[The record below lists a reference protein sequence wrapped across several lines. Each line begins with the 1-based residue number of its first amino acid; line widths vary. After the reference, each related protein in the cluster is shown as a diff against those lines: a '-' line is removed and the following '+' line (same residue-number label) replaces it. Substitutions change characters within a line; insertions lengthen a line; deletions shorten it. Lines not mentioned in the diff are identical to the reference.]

1 MYQDFKDLLSAF
13 NAHRVKYLIIGGYAV
28 ALHAQPRATQ
38 DLDLFIKADPA
49 NAQAIYAALAAFG
62 APVENLRVED
72 LADRS
77 SFIRF
82 GREPAAVDI
91 HSDIPGVEFDVA
103 WEGRVE
109 AIIDPRSGLKAFF
122 LSRDDLVTS
131 KLASGRTRDLADV
144 EEIREAADSQRVGA
158 QRRPS
163 KPTQNSPSQ

>member
-49 NAQAIYAALAAFG
+49 NAQAVYAALATFG
-62 APVENLRVED
+62 APVENIGMED

-77 SFIRF
+77 SFIPFR
-82 GREPAAVDI
+82 REPVAVDI
-91 HSDIPGVEFDVA
+91 RCNIPGVDFDAA
-103 WEGRVE
+103 WESRFE
-109 AIIDPRSGLKAFF
+109 AVIDPQSGLKVFF
-122 LSRDDLVTS
+122 LSRDDLVAS

-144 EEIREAADSQRVGA
+144 EEIREAAASQRVEAHG
-158 QRRPS
+158 RPS
-163 KPTQNSPSQ
+163 GTTQSGPSQ

>member
-1 MYQDFKDLLSAF
+1 
-13 NAHRVKYLIIGGYAV
+13 V

-49 NAQAIYAALAAFG
+49 NARAIYAALATFG
-62 APVENLRVED
+62 APVENIRVED

-82 GREPAAVDI
+82 GREPVAVDI
-91 HSDIPGVEFDVA
+91 HSNIPGVEFDAA
-103 WEGRVE
+103 WERRVE
-109 AIIDPRSGLKAFF
+109 AIIDPQSGLKAFF

-144 EEIREAADSQRVGA
+144 EEIREAADSQRGEA
-158 QRRPS
+158 QEGPREPKQRGPR
-163 KPTQNSPSQ
+163 

>member
-49 NAQAIYAALAAFG
+49 NAQAIYAVLAAFG
-62 APVENLRVED
+62 APVENLRVEG

-82 GREPAAVDI
+82 GREAFAVHI
-91 HSDIPGVEFDVA
+91 HSDIPGVEFDAA
-103 WEGRVE
+103 WESRVE
-109 AIIDPRSGLKAFF
+109 AIIDPQSGLKAFF
-122 LSRDDLVTS
+122 LSRDDLVAS

-144 EEIREAADSQRVGA
+144 EEIREAADILRVEP
-158 QRRPS
+158 QRRP
-163 KPTQNSPSQ
+163 PGTSQGGTGQ

>member
-38 DLDLFIKADPA
+38 ALDLFIKADPA
-49 NAQAIYAALAAFG
+49 DAQAIYAALATFG
-62 APVENLRVED
+62 APVENIRVED
-72 LADRS
+72 LADPS

-82 GREPAAVDI
+82 GRTPVAVDI
-91 HSDIPGVEFDVA
+91 HSHIPGVEFDAA
-103 WEGRVE
+103 WESRVE
-109 AIIDPRSGLKAFF
+109 AIIDPQSGLKAFF
-122 LSRDDLVTS
+122 LSRDDLVAS

-144 EEIREAADSQRVGA
+144 EEIREAADSQRAEA

-163 KPTQNSPSQ
+163 KPTQNSPSK